1 MSIDAYTAPM
11 TETSTLTPT
20 AEAIE
25 ELANRQVQSRIET
38 GKKVAATLREL
49 SKARALL
56 AELETRYKADYDAAI
71 ASSWTAPELASIG
84 IDPAKP
90 KRARR
95 AAQKNSRRQ
104 TSRTAPTTGKN

>member
-1 MSIDAYTAPM
+1 MSIDAYTASM
-11 TETSTLTPT
+11 TETSTPTPT

-49 SKARALL
+49 SEARALL
-56 AELETRYKADYDAAI
+56 VELETRYKEDYDAAI

-84 IDPAKP
+84 IEPIKP

-95 AAQKNSRRQ
+95 AAPKGTRRRVG
-104 TSRTAPTTGKN
+104 TS